1 MHKNVKKT
9 KLLKIRQLFVSQ
21 KQVNRPN
28 TKIINLNIEIRMYSI
43 EKRNWEKNNKYF
55 NADSN

>member
-1 MHKNVKKT
+1 MHQNVKKT